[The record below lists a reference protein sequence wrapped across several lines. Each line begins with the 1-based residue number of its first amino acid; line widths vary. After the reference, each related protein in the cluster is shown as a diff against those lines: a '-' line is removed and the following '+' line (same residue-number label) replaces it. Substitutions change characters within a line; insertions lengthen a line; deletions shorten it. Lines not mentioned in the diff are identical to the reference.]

1 MTSKQEK
8 YAIWRNLHEAQGS
21 LAYHLEVFGDHIA
34 EREGYKDLEGM
45 DAIVFY
51 LVHKFSWPVSQV
63 RSMPHEDIRFILS
76 QEMNGWKVPKEA
88 R

>member
-8 YAIWRNLHEAQGS
+8 YSIWRNLHETEGN
-21 LAYHLEVFGDHIA
+21 LAYHLAVFGDHIA
-34 EREGYKDLEGM
+34 EREGYKDLEGI

-63 RSMPHEDIRFILS
+63 RSMPYEDIRFILS
-76 QEMNGWKVPKEA
+76 QEMNGWKVPVEA